1 MARQDLNKAF
11 ARTSFLQGANA
22 DYIEELY
29 AQYQKNPQSVEAD
42 WQAFF
47 RDLKD
52 NKEDVL
58 KEAEGPS
65 WKRPGWPE
73 AANGELVAA

>member
-1 MARQDLNKAF
+1 MGRQDLNEAF
-11 ARTSFLQGANA
+11 ARTSFLHGANA

-29 AQYQKNPQSVEAD
+29 AQYQNNPQSVDAD

-47 RDLKD
+47 RDLHD
-52 NKEDVL
+52 NKDDVL

-65 WKRPGWPE
+65 WKSDRWPVAE
-73 AANGELVAA
+73 NGGS